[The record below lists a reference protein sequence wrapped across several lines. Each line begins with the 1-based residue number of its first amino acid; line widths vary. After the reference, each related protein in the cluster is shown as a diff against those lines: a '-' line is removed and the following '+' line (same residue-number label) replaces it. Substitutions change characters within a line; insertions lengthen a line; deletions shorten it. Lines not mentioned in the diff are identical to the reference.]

1 MDKIYEQ
8 NLWTKFIFVPFL
20 IVNSIF
26 NTVNSG
32 KCCDCCDE
40 CFNSGEKNEGKIF
53 SKEKSKLIKIQE
65 SEQKLEVL
73 KKIFDLILSKSNEEE
88 NGLQVTRITEKG
100 RYSVVFKC
108 KINDFCFC
116 VKQLKTKYEELKT
129 EEKKEEKTCLE
140 REIKN
145 MDILKGKDGF
155 LDFYGGYVYKNNIF
169 LCMEFCELEDLD
181 DYLKKNEVSA
191 NYNYFCDD
199 ILNILKIL
207 RENKITHR
215 DIKPAN
221 FLVKKI
227 NNSPT
232 LKLADFGVS
241 SEAQVTEN
249 DKNLKSEAKYGCYT
263 YKSPVFKNFYIKKN
277 EINTNLN
284 ASNSYN
290 AYNED
295 LFGAACIMY
304 IMKNTNNPDFC
315 SILTSSDDKDEI
327 LEKFKEDI
335 KAFNKYFDT
344 DDFKGNENAIYNK
357 IFLKFKDKNDNNTI
371 EINEFNEEPNTNN

>member
-40 CFNSGEKNEGKIF
+40 CFNSGEKNEKEIF
-53 SKEKSKLIKIQE
+53 SKEKSKLIEIQDG
-65 SEQKLEVL
+65 EQNLEVL
-73 KKIFDLILSKSNEEE
+73 KKIFELILSKSNKEE

-100 RYSVVFKC
+100 GYSVVFKC
-108 KINDFCFC
+108 EINDFCFC

-129 EEKKEEKTCLE
+129 EKKKDEKTCLE

-215 DIKPAN
+215 DIKTAN

-241 SEAQVTEN
+241 SEAQVTES
-249 DKNLKSEAKYGCYT
+249 DKNLEYGCYT
-263 YKSPVFKNFYIKKN
+263 YKSPVFKNIYIKKY

-284 ASNSYN
+284 ASNFYN

-295 LFGAACIMY
+295 LFSAACIMY
-304 IMKNTNNPDFC
+304 KMKNKKNPDFC

-335 KAFNKYFDT
+335 EAFKKYFDT

-357 IFLKFKDKNDNNTI
+357 IFLKFKDKKNNDTI
-371 EINEFNEEPNTNN
+371 EINEFNEGPNTNN